1 MRRLALADDCGISP
15 GATDAILRCIDA
27 GSLDGASVMAGAP
40 HAREAARSLAR
51 RSALV
56 GVHLNLLEGR
66 CVAPVENVPLLVDA
80 RGNFRHSLGSLWTA
94 LTFSSRRSRMPVL
107 DQIAREW
114 QAQADVVREAAGR
127 KENGGTVYLD
137 GHLHVHIL
145 PALRPILLE
154 LVASFPVCHVRIP
167 VEPRHMPP
175 APPALR
181 VVGTVRRKLLR
192 AWAAPLRPLLE
203 QRGISSPEVFIGA
216 FCSGAMN
223 APRLE
228 AGLARAA
235 RSVPNTAPAEA
246 TLEMMFHPGGFST
259 EERNDPAF
267 ASLPYAAFYTSPARR
282 VEEEVLLS
290 PEFCRLLTTY
300 GVSRRENAAGVF
312 AETLCREDSR
322 A

>member
-15 GATDAILRCIDA
+15 GATDAILRCVDA

-40 HAREAARSLAR
+40 RAREAARSLAR

-66 CVAPVENVPLLVDA
+66 CVAPAGEVPLLVDA
-80 RGNFRHSLGSLWTA
+80 RGNFRHSLGSLWAA
-94 LTFSSRRSRMPVL
+94 LTLASRGSRASL
-107 DQIAREW
+107 AAQIAREW
-114 QAQADVVREAAGR
+114 QAQADLVREAAGR
-127 KENGGTVYLD
+127 KESGGAVYLD
-137 GHLHVHIL
+137 GHLHVHVL

-154 LVASFPVCHVRIP
+154 LAESFPVCHVRIP
-167 VEPRHMPP
+167 IEPRHMPP
-175 APPALR
+175 APPALLA
-181 VVGTVRRKLLR
+181 VGSVRRELLR
-192 AWAAPLRPLLE
+192 AWAAPLRLLLE
-203 QRGISSPEVFIGA
+203 QRGIPSPEVFIGA

-235 RSVPNTAPAEA
+235 RSVSSNAPAEA
-246 TLEMMFHPGGFST
+246 TVEIMFHPGGFSP
-259 EERNDPAF
+259 EERADPAF

-282 VEEEVLLS
+282 VEEELLLS
-290 PEFCRLLTTY
+290 PEFGRLLSTY
-300 GVSRRENAAGVF
+300 GISRRENAGVF
-312 AETLCREDSR
+312 FSDTLCREDDR